1 MNRAS
6 AIAIALTLVMAMPAP
21 GSAKPPSFGLWWKHF
36 SAGIQRSVTRID
48 STCQR
53 AYGQDDAKVGSCFVR
68 AERVSLRAQR
78 SALKTQIAAISR
90 GQKASCK
97 RAIQQ
102 YWVASRK
109 AATANLAYLDS
120 HQRAGIRRLSRD
132 LNAEPYVS
140 LKKSTYN
147 AKSHAVGV
155 CG

>member
-1 MNRAS
+1 MLIS
-6 AIAIALTLVMAMPAP
+6 MILT
-21 GSAKPPSFGLWWKHF
+21 GISDE
-36 SAGIQRSVTRID
+36 AGNTLE
-48 STCQR
+48 
-53 AYGQDDAKVGSCFVR
+53 A
-68 AERVSLRAQR
+68 
-78 SALKTQIAAISR
+78 QIAAISR

-120 HQRAGIRRLSRD
+120 HQRAGVRRLSRD
-132 LNAEPYVS
+132 LNAEPYAS

-147 AKSHAVGV
+147 AKSHAVDV